1 MSWMMIAGF
10 SCSVHICALK
20 FGEKVQFWKVARF
33 AQSIELKNFEFFLNG
48 ELWSV
53 ISATHCIIVPNYL
66 CCFSFPPF

>member
-20 FGEKVQFWKVARF
+20 FGGKVQFLEVALF
-33 AQSIELKNFEFFLNG
+33 AQSIELIIFEVFLNG

-53 ISATHCIIVPNYL
+53 ITATHY
-66 CCFSFPPF
+66 ST